1 MTQTVRFPLETLCW
15 AQLAEEDVSWGKGI
29 AVSLTRKYQSD
40 CLGEAGEEEPRK
52 EAES

>member
-1 MTQTVRFPLETLCW
+1 M
-15 AQLAEEDVSWGKGI
+15 SWGKEI
-29 AVSLTRKYQSD
+29 TVSFNRKYQGD